1 MPRSPLVR
9 VAVLDPHPAVRAGLH
24 AVLSAQPDLVPVGAA
39 ADEEALWPLLHRA
52 RPSVLLVDHVPGS
65 SDGIGLARRVK
76 SAVLGPKVVVCATG
90 ARRDL
95 TVAAALAGADA
106 VVDKADE
113 LAELLR
119 AIRAVAAGDR
129 VLDRVTPR
137 LQAEAGARLGHLDR
151 AIFAMRLA
159 GTSPRDV
166 AATTGLS
173 PRALDARLGRIVAVL
188 GGGGSPTADLHH
200 EGDAPV
206 LLPHLTGEAA

>member
-1 MPRSPLVR
+1 V
-9 VAVLDPHPAVRAGLH
+9 PAG
-24 AVLSAQPDLVPVGAA
+24 SAP
-39 ADEEALWPLLHRA
+39 DEEGLWPLLHRA
-52 RPSVLLVDHVPGS
+52 RPGVLLVDHVPGS
-65 SDGIGLARRVK
+65 SDGFGLARRVK
-76 SAVLGPKVVVCATG
+76 ARVLGPKVVVCATG
-90 ARRDL
+90 PRREL

-106 VVDKADE
+106 LVDKADD

-119 AIRAVAAGDR
+119 AIRAVAAGEH

-159 GTSPRDV
+159 STSPRDI
-166 AATTGLS
+166 AATTGLT

-188 GGGGSPTADLHH
+188 GGGGTGAADRHH